1 MNAEEFRA
9 LCKAHDL
16 TYSYSDD
23 GRVYNRGRDER
34 KAIEEAAKQLPR
46 SVAVEIWNEVVREK
60 ILLGPNGTDIYLW
73 KEEA

>member
-1 MNAEEFRA
+1 MDAEQFRR

-23 GRVYNRGRDER
+23 SRAYNRGHDER
-34 KAIEEAAKQLPR
+34 RAIEEAAKLLPR

-60 ILLGPNGTDIYLW
+60 ILPGPNGADMYLW
-73 KEEA
+73 Q